1 MNTALAAASHTLKI
15 SAKNQAVPTTQR
27 VINTMDVK
35 RSAELAFPQRLAK
48 APFIGLM
55 AVRWHRNQPIS
66 LPQWLFQKISP

>member
-1 MNTALAAASHTLKI
+1 
-15 SAKNQAVPTTQR
+15 
-27 VINTMDVK
+27 MDVK

-55 AVRWHRNQPIS
+55 AVRWLRNQPIS

>member
-15 SAKNQAVPTTQR
+15 SARNHAVPTTQR
-27 VINTMDVK
+27 VIKTMEEK

-55 AVRWHRNQPIS
+55 AMR
-66 LPQWLFQKISP
+66 